1 MLRHPL
7 IAGLVMLALTA
18 GVLVLFIGSLVVL
31 GLADTEIVPAWVLLL
46 FFGFAAITA
55 WFILGR
61 ALPAG
66 FGFKL
71 FGIMSIIGVVPILL
85 WSLYQFALFAD
96 GGEAAVAGG
105 HIGGAIL
112 AAMAATAGPIT
123 VGLGY
128 ISRKEE

>member
-1 MLRHPL
+1 MLRHPV
-7 IAGLVMLALTA
+7 IAGLVMLVLTA

-31 GLADTEIVPAWVLLL
+31 GLVDTEIVPAWVLLL
-46 FFGFAAITA
+46 FFGFTAIAA
-55 WFILGR
+55 WFFLGR

-71 FGIMSIIGVVPILL
+71 FGIMSIIGVVPVLL
-85 WSLYQFALFAD
+85 WSLYQFVLFAD
-96 GGEAAVAGG
+96 GGAAAVAGG

-112 AAMAATAGPIT
+112 GAMASTAGPIT